1 VYQYNKYGK
10 SEKIS
15 KSVTAKTNTK
25 VFYQVKGS
33 SKTVRSKG
41 KVLSTSS
48 QKLEGVQAF
57 NKSPSARSYR
67 ASGSLS
73 SAQGQVFLNSND
85 PDQVVFDMSD
95 AVALAKPATSDGSS
109 GFYKIETDG
118 SQSDPLIN
126 GDVDVSNFYIAPNDS
141 VYAVLTSKQ
150 PLVTGGVECLLVK
163 IDPSSGI
170 PTCVDSTLQGISWPY
185 NEPGV
190 NTDGILPPPIQ
201 FDNGGRIYY
210 LGSNETGNTVLRRI
224 SNGVPTDLINQNI
237 TVNSFY
243 VTPNADVVHCG
254 RTNSSNAEWIRKLSS
269 TGSLSTIKAKGDCR
283 FIQKFSDGNLW
294 IGSWN
299 GALGVLRYSLTQN
312 KLLTSPF
319 GYSGSSW
326 GLGTPDIDLQAYSN
340 EFRIDDSNQGFYGYS
355 GAMLVDSFN
364 FPSTK
369 QSWVLAGWPGTTDLV
384 RYTPSLMIAE
394 TSLSSY
400 AMGRRVLNTLILT
413 GIDKNEVNRLIL
425 YDTQSGNETVVFD
438 GSNEIEIYDMVFV
451 AGTNKLMFSG
461 LRFSDN
467 QFVVGEVAL

>member
-1 VYQYNKYGK
+1 
-10 SEKIS
+10 
-15 KSVTAKTNTK
+15 
-25 VFYQVKGS
+25 
-33 SKTVRSKG
+33 
-41 KVLSTSS
+41 
-48 QKLEGVQAF
+48 
-57 NKSPSARSYR
+57 
-67 ASGSLS
+67 
-73 SAQGQVFLNSND
+73 
-85 PDQVVFDMSD
+85 
-95 AVALAKPATSDGSS
+95 
-109 GFYKIETDG
+109 
-118 SQSDPLIN
+118 
-126 GDVDVSNFYIAPNDS
+126 
-141 VYAVLTSKQ
+141 
-150 PLVTGGVECLLVK
+150 
-163 IDPSSGI
+163 
-170 PTCVDSTLQGISWPY
+170 VDSTLQGISWPY

-190 NTDGILPPPIQ
+190 NTDGILPAPIQ
-201 FDNGGRIYY
+201 FDSNGRIYY
-210 LGSNETGNTVLRRI
+210 LGSNQNGNTVLRRVA
-224 SNGVPTDLINQNI
+224 SGTPTDLINQNI
-237 TVNSFY
+237 EVSSFY
-243 VTPNADVVHCG
+243 VAPNGDVIHCG
-254 RTNSSNAEWIRKLSS
+254 RTSSSNANWIRKLSS
-269 TGSLSTIKAKGDCR
+269 TGQLSTLKSKGSCK
-283 FIQKFSDGNLW
+283 FLQKFSDGNLW
-294 IGSWN
+294 IGSWDGTN
-299 GALGVLRYSLTQN
+299 GVLRYSLTQN